1 MLDRAEVASQFSRY
15 VQRLLH
21 ARPDLS
27 EELQHAHQARWGTE
41 SMRAFVE
48 AQGICDEASLDRALR
63 ALRQRVMLWLAAR
76 DLGGRAD
83 LQEVFAAMTALADV
97 SITTAHSYHHG
108 WLAQRHGEPFGE
120 ESKRAQALI
129 VVAMGKL
136 GGGELNVSSDID
148 LIFVYGE
155 EGQTRGEP
163 GAQTAGGSLSNHEFF
178 TLLGKRIIATLG
190 ASNAD
195 GFVFRVDMRLRPY
208 GDSGPLVASLAMLED
223 YFFTQARA
231 WERYAWAKARTVT
244 GASHDLAALA
254 SLVRPFV
261 FRRYLDFVALENLR
275 DMHRQVREEV
285 KRRDREND
293 IKLGPGGI
301 REIEF
306 IAQVFQL
313 IRGGRD
319 TSLQT
324 RATIA
329 TLQLLAEKSLLP
341 AGTVA
346 ELLDAYRFLRALE
359 HRLQYRD
366 DAQTQRLPSDA
377 NELSLIALSMGFSEP
392 EQFSAVLNG
401 HRARVTLHF
410 DGVFAEQ
417 KNNGTA
423 TADLLQGNQ
432 SAAHIEALGYDNAPE
447 VMRRIDAI
455 RDSARYRQLPDSSR
469 AKAEKLLPEM
479 VRAAAKQSHPLVAL
493 SRMLDLFEAIS
504 RREAYLALLI
514 EYPQTLER
522 VAALAGWSPW
532 ALKYLQQ
539 HPILLDE
546 LLDPRQFGREP
557 HWRELARSLDANLAQ
572 VEGDAEQ
579 QMDLL
584 RHFKQA
590 QLFHLIAQD
599 FAGTLTVER
608 LSDHLSELADLMLG
622 RTLNLVWSTLPKRHC
637 PSPRFAVVGFG
648 KLGGKELGYGSDLD
662 IVFLYD
668 DAAGEAPENYARL
681 AQRLNAWLN
690 AYTGAGVLYQ
700 TDLRLRPDG
709 ASGLLVS
716 PLSAFAEYQQ
726 KQAWVWEH
734 QALTR
739 ARFCAGDA
747 GIGAA
752 FEALRVQVLRQRRDL
767 ATLRTEVL
775 AMREKMRAEHRPP
788 KDAFDVKADAGGLID
803 VEFAVQYLVLG
814 HAHKHEA
821 LTRNSGNI
829 ALLQAAADL
838 GLLPGALAVGAA
850 DAYRALR
857 RLQHQTWLNEM
868 AQARVA
874 HEVARPHAQ
883 AVKALWRAVF
893 GE

>member
-1 MLDRAEVASQFSRY
+1 MSVSSFAIEFSRY
-15 VQRLLH
+15 AQRLLH
-21 ARPDLS
+21 AHPNLI
-27 EELQHAHQARWGTE
+27 EEAEGAHEARWD
-41 SMRAFVE
+41 SAQMRAFVA
-48 AQGICDEASLDRALR
+48 AQEVRDEATLDRALR
-63 ALRQRVMLWLAAR
+63 RLRQRVMLWLAAR
-76 DLGGRAD
+76 DLAGGAE
-83 LQEVFAAMTALADV
+83 LHEVFAAMTALADV
-97 SITTAHSYHHG
+97 CIDTAQTHHYE
-108 WLAQRHGEPFGE
+108 WLVQRHGEPLGE
-120 ESKRAQALI
+120 ESGRPQSLV

-148 LIFVYGE
+148 LIFVYAE
-155 EGQTRGEP
+155 EGETQPPHEAAAARI
-163 GAQTAGGSLSNHEFF
+163 SNHEFF

-190 ASNAD
+190 ATSAD

-208 GDSGPLVASLAMLED
+208 GDSGPLVASLATLEE

-231 WERYAWAKARTVT
+231 WERYAWAKARAIT
-244 GASHDLAALA
+244 GSAADQAALA
-254 SLVRPFV
+254 NLVRPFV

-285 KRRDREND
+285 KRRDRAND

-329 TLQLLAEKSLLP
+329 TLELLAAKDLLP
-341 AGTVA
+341 RESVA
-346 ELLDAYRFLRALE
+346 ELLEAYRFLRKLE

-366 DAQTQRLPSDA
+366 DAQTQRLPADTA
-377 NELSLIALSMGFSEP
+377 EIALIARSMGYADVEEFNAQLGAHRSRVALHFEGVFSEQQSNAHTAFDP
-392 EQFSAVLNG
+392 LQSDETALAQLSAL
-401 HRARVTLHF
+401 RYEEPA
-410 DGVFAEQ
+410 
-417 KNNGTA
+417 
-423 TADLLQGNQ
+423 
-432 SAAHIEALGYDNAPE
+432 EAL
-447 VMRRIDAI
+447 RRLRATLG
-455 RDSARYRQLPDSSR
+455 SARYRQLPESSR
-469 AKAEKLLPEM
+469 AKWDKLLPEM
-479 VRAAAKQSHPLVAL
+479 VRAAAAQPKPSVTLARL
-493 SRMLDLFEAIS
+493 LDLLDAIG
-504 RREAYLALLI
+504 RRESYLALLI
-514 EYPQTLER
+514 EYPQTLQR

-557 HWRELARSLDANLAQ
+557 VWPELACSLDASLAQ
-572 VEGDAEQ
+572 HEADAEQ
-579 QMDLL
+579 QMDTL

-608 LSDHLSELADLMLG
+608 LSDHLSELADLILG
-622 RTLNLVWSTLPKRHC
+622 CTLQLVWDSLPKRHR
-637 PSPRFAVVGFG
+637 PQPRFAIVGFG

-668 DAAGEAPENYARL
+668 DDAPEAPENYARL

-690 AYTGAGVLYQ
+690 AYTGAGVLYE

-716 PLSAFAEYQQ
+716 PMQAFAHYQTS
-726 KQAWVWEH
+726 QAWVWEH

-747 GIGAA
+747 QIGAA
-752 FEALRVQVLRQRRDL
+752 FEDLRIRVLRQRREL

-775 AMREKMRAEHRPP
+775 AMRDRMRAEHRPA
-788 KDAFDVKADAGGLID
+788 KNAFDLKADPGGLID

-814 HAHKHEA
+814 YSSEHEL

-829 ALLQAAADL
+829 ALLQTAAEL
-838 GLLPGALAVGAA
+838 GLLPREAALRAA

-857 RLQHQTWLNEM
+857 RLQHQSWLNEM

-874 HEVARPHAQ
+874 HEAAQPHAD
-883 AVKALWRAVF
+883 AVTALWQQVF
-893 GE
+893 KP